1 MEKEKLNDLN
11 NLLNLNEEDKKI
23 IVMVYYYRFLSE
35 NLCEYIENIERE
47 KRNLHFKYA
56 ESDSKY
62 CDSNM
67 KDILDSKKYY
77 ISKDLLFGNVFKNL
91 SEEARKELEES
102 NKEKLIKAI
111 ESIVKVSSSI
121 EENDIQK
128 DTLHIFSNYKELIG
142 SIAEDRLDQIIHM
155 VYNTDFCML
164 GNRFEIENMDEIL
177 KKYNYTYALSRKHIN
192 RSNNTNDEITKEEF
206 DKLINEGEKHL
217 GKKYIFG
224 ANGPDNFDCSS
235 YVCYVFNKSN
245 VRKMVRSDAWEIY
258 NFYADPILSREA
270 KPGDIVVFHTT
281 YETDRPITH
290 IGIYVGEGR
299 MLHTGHPTQYSMLS
313 EEHHRKHFYGFARV
327 KSKEYIENFDI
338 SNFADY
344 KDWKEEDIEKLKRS

>member
-1 MEKEKLNDLN
+1 MEKEKVNLSDLN
-11 NLLNLNEEDKKI
+11 NLLNLSDEDKKI

-35 NLCEYIENIERE
+35 NLCEYIDNIEME

-56 ESDSKY
+56 ESDNKF
-62 CDSNM
+62 CDDNIQ
-67 KDILDSKKYY
+67 DILDSKKYY
-77 ISKDLLFGNVFKNL
+77 ISPDLLFRNLFKKI
-91 SEEARKELEES
+91 EEKS

-111 ESIVKVSSSI
+111 ESIVNSAKII

-128 DTLHIFSNYKELIG
+128 DILYIFNNYKELIG
-142 SIAEDRLDQIIHM
+142 NIADSRLDKIIHI
-155 VYNTDFCML
+155 VYDTDFCML
-164 GNRFEIENMDEIL
+164 GNRLEIENMDEIL
-177 KKYNYTYALSRKHIN
+177 KKYNYTYLLSRKYIN

-206 DKLINEGEKHL
+206 DRLIEEGEKHL

-235 YVCYVFNKSN
+235 YVCYVFNKAN
-245 VRKMVRSDAWEIY
+245 VRKMVRCDAWEIY
-258 NFYADPILSREA
+258 NFYADPILPREA
-270 KPGDIVVFHTT
+270 KKGDIVVFHTT

-290 IGIYVGEGR
+290 IGIYVGEGK

-338 SNFADY
+338 SNFVDY
-344 KDWKEEDIEKLKRS
+344 KDWKKENIEKIKRS

>member
-1 MEKEKLNDLN
+1 MEKEKVNLNDLN
-11 NLLNLNEEDKKI
+11 NLLNLSDEDKKI

-35 NLCEYIENIERE
+35 NLCEYIDNVERE
-47 KRNLHFKYA
+47 KRNLDFKYA
-56 ESDSKY
+56 ESDNKF
-62 CDSNM
+62 CDDNM

-77 ISKDLLFGNVFKNL
+77 IPQDLLFGNLFENI
-91 SEEARKELEES
+91 EEKS

-111 ESIVKVSSSI
+111 ESIVDSAKSI

-128 DTLHIFSNYKELIG
+128 DILYIFNNYKELIEN
-142 SIAEDRLDQIIHM
+142 IADSKLDKIIHM
-155 VYNTDFCML
+155 VYDTDFCML

-177 KKYNYTYALSRKHIN
+177 KKYNYTYTMSRKHIN

-206 DKLINEGEKHL
+206 DRLIFEGEKHL

-235 YVCYVFNKSN
+235 YVCYVFNKAN
-245 VRKMVRSDAWEIY
+245 VRKMVRCDAWEIY
-258 NFYADPILSREA
+258 NFYADPMLSREA

-344 KDWKEEDIEKLKRS
+344 ADKKI

>member
-1 MEKEKLNDLN
+1 MERKREKENLNDLN
-11 NLLNLNEEDKKI
+11 NLLNLSEEEKKI

-35 NLCEYIENIERE
+35 NLCEHVDNVERE
-47 KRNLHFKYA
+47 KRNLYFKYA
-56 ESDSKY
+56 ESDNIF
-62 CDSNM
+62 CDDNM

-77 ISKDLLFGNVFKNL
+77 ISPDLLFENLFKKI
-91 SEEARKELEES
+91 EEKS

-111 ESIVKVSSSI
+111 ESIVDSAKSI

-128 DTLHIFSNYKELIG
+128 DILYIFNNYKELIG
-142 SIAEDRLDQIIHM
+142 TITDSKLDKIIHM
-155 VYNTDFCML
+155 VYDTDFCML

-177 KKYNYTYALSRKHIN
+177 KKYNYTYLLSRKHIN

-206 DKLINEGEKHL
+206 DRLIEEGEKHL

-224 ANGPDNFDCSS
+224 ANGPNNFDCSS

-245 VRKMVRSDAWEIY
+245 VRKMVRCDAWEIY
-258 NFYADPILSREA
+258 NYYADPILSREA

-290 IGIYVGEGR
+290 IGIYVGEGK

-313 EEHHRKHFYGFARV
+313 EEHHRKHFYGFSRV
-327 KSKEYIENFDI
+327 KSKEYIDNFDI
-338 SNFADY
+338 SNFVDY
-344 KDWKEEDIEKLKRS
+344 KD

>member
-1 MEKEKLNDLN
+1 MKKEKEKLNYLS
-11 NLLNLNEEDKKI
+11 NLSNLNEEDKKI
-23 IVMVYYYRFLSE
+23 IIMVYYYRFLSE
-35 NLCEYIENIERE
+35 NLCEYIDNVERE

-56 ESDSKY
+56 KSDNKF
-62 CDSNM
+62 CDDNI

-77 ISKDLLFGNVFKNL
+77 ISPDSLFGNLFKNI
-91 SEEARKELEES
+91 EEKS

-111 ESIVKVSSSI
+111 ESIVDSAKII

-128 DTLHIFSNYKELIG
+128 DILYIFNNYKELIG
-142 SIAEDRLDQIIHM
+142 SIADSKLDKIIHM
-155 VYNTDFCML
+155 VYDTDFCML

-177 KKYNYTYALSRKHIN
+177 KKYNYTYTMSRKHIN

-206 DKLINEGEKHL
+206 ERLIKEGEKHL

-235 YVCYVFNKSN
+235 YVCYVFNKAN
-245 VRKMVRSDAWEIY
+245 VRKMVRCDAWEIY
-258 NFYADPILSREA
+258 NFYADPILPREA

-313 EEHHRKHFYGFARV
+313 EEHHRKHFYGFARL
-327 KSKEYIENFDI
+327 KSKEYIEKFDI
-338 SNFADY
+338 TNFVDY
-344 KDWKEEDIEKLKRS
+344 KDWKKENIKKIKRS

>member
-1 MEKEKLNDLN
+1 MEKEKVNLSDLN

-35 NLCEYIENIERE
+35 NLCEYIENVERE

-56 ESDSKY
+56 KSDNKF
-62 CDSNM
+62 CDDNIQ
-67 KDILDSKKYY
+67 DILDSKNYY
-77 ISKDLLFGNVFKNL
+77 ISPDLLFGNAFKKI
-91 SEEARKELEES
+91 EEKS

-111 ESIVKVSSSI
+111 ESIVDSAKII

-128 DTLHIFSNYKELIG
+128 DILYIFNNYNELIENITD
-142 SIAEDRLDQIIHM
+142 SKLDKIIHI
-155 VYNTDFCML
+155 VYDTDFCML

-177 KKYNYTYALSRKHIN
+177 KKYNYTYLLFRKYIN
-192 RSNNTNDEITKEEF
+192 RSNNINAEITKEEF
-206 DKLINEGEKHL
+206 EKLIKEGEKHL

-235 YVCYVFNKSN
+235 YVCYVFNKAN
-245 VRKMVRSDAWEIY
+245 VRKMVRCDAWEIY
-258 NFYADPILSREA
+258 NFYADPILPREA

-281 YETDRPITH
+281 YETDRAITH
-290 IGIYVGEGR
+290 IGIYVGEGK

-338 SNFADY
+338 SNFVDY
-344 KDWKEEDIEKLKRS
+344 KDWKEENMEKIKRS

>member
-1 MEKEKLNDLN
+1 MKKEKVNLNDLN
-11 NLLNLNEEDKKI
+11 NLLNLSDEDKKI

-62 CDSNM
+62 CNNNM
-67 KDILDSKKYY
+67 KEILEKKKYY
-77 ISKDLLFGNVFKNL
+77 ISPDMLFANVFKNI
-91 SEEARKELEES
+91 EKKS

-111 ESIVKVSSSI
+111 KSIIDSANSI
-121 EENDIQK
+121 EENDMQK
-128 DTLHIFSNYKELIG
+128 DILYIFNNYKELIED
-142 SIAEDRLDQIIHM
+142 IVEDRLDQIIHM
-155 VYNTDFCML
+155 VYDTDFCML
-164 GNRFEIENMDEIL
+164 GNRFELENMDEIL
-177 KKYNYTYALSRKHIN
+177 KKYNCTYLLSRKYIN
-192 RSNNTNDEITKEEF
+192 RSNNINVEITKEEF
-206 DKLINEGEKHL
+206 ERLISEGEKHL
-217 GKKYIFG
+217 GKEYIFG

-235 YVCYVFNKSN
+235 YVCYVFNKAN
-245 VRKMVRSDAWEIY
+245 VRKMVRCDAWEIY
-258 NFYADPILSREA
+258 NFYVDPILSREA

-281 YETDRPITH
+281 YDTDRAITH

-299 MLHTGHPTQYSMLS
+299 MLHTGHPTQYAMLS

-338 SNFADY
+338 TNFADY
-344 KDWKEEDIEKLKRS
+344 ADKKNRKK

>member
-1 MEKEKLNDLN
+1 MKKEKVNLNDLN
-11 NLLNLNEEDKKI
+11 NLLNLSDEDKKI

-35 NLCEYIENIERE
+35 NLCEYIENVERE

-56 ESDSKY
+56 ESDNNYS
-62 CDSNM
+62 DNNRE
-67 KDILDSKKYY
+67 DILNSKKYY
-77 ISKDLLFGNVFKNL
+77 ILPDILFENVFKNI
-91 SEEARKELEES
+91 EEES
-102 NKEKLIKAI
+102 NKWKVIKAI
-111 ESIVKVSSSI
+111 ESIVNSAKII

-142 SIAEDRLDQIIHM
+142 NIEESKLDKIIHM

-177 KKYNYTYALSRKHIN
+177 RKYNYTYTLSRKHIN

-206 DKLINEGEKHL
+206 ERLIDEGEKHL

-245 VRKMVRSDAWEIY
+245 VRKMIRCDAWEIY

-270 KPGDIVVFHTT
+270 KTGDIVVFHTT

-299 MLHTGHPTQYSMLS
+299 MLHTGHPT
-313 EEHHRKHFYGFARV
+313 
-327 KSKEYIENFDI
+327 
-338 SNFADY
+338 
-344 KDWKEEDIEKLKRS
+344 